1 MQQQAQAKQANTTNS
16 LTLQALYEQAIKNEE
31 ILADPHQA
39 ALIDAL
45 TPVFDA
51 FAVSKP
57 TITESNEKKSFFGRL
72 LSAVGQSD
80 EPETPELI
88 KGVYIWGGVGRG
100 KTFIVDFFFKHLPI
114 EKKQRTHFHSFMKSV
129 HDQIREL
136 GHVEDP
142 LEKVAKQIAAKT
154 RILCLDEMHVNDITD
169 AMLLGGLFEHLFNDG
184 VTLITT
190 ANIPP
195 AGLYK
200 DGLQRKRFLPAI
212 ALLEKHT
219 ELVNADGEMDYRMR
233 ALEQADVYQIGSGEL
248 VEKRLESYFNAM
260 IGINA
265 VLEYDPIDVNGRN
278 IPVKQVYKGVAWFE
292 FADLCMSARSTLDY
306 IELATRYNTILI
318 SNIPVMGTLQDDA
331 ARRFVNLIDELYDRG
346 VNVVISAEAAP
357 TELYTGKRM
366 AFEFDRTISR
376 LMEIRSKEY
385 LTAEHDPRGEHS
397 SEGESSHE

>member
-1 MQQQAQAKQANTTNS
+1 MPQQAQVKQADTMKS
-16 LTLQALYEQAIKNEE
+16 LTLHSLYQQAIKNDE

-51 FAVSKP
+51 FSAQKT
-57 TITESNEKKSFFGRL
+57 TITETDEKKSFFSRIF
-72 LSAVGQSD
+72 SAVGQAD
-80 EPETPELI
+80 EPDTPELI

-100 KTFIVDFFFKHLPI
+100 KTFIVDFFFKHLPT
-114 EKKQRTHFHSFMKSV
+114 EQKQRTHFHSFMKSV
-129 HDQIREL
+129 HEQIRAL

-169 AMLLGGLFEHLFNDG
+169 AMLLGGLFEHLFQDG

-200 DGLQRKRFLPAI
+200 DGLQRKRLLPAI

-233 ALEQADVYQIGSGEL
+233 ALEQADVYQIGKGEL
-248 VEKRLESYFNAM
+248 VEKRLENYFTAM
-260 IGINA
+260 VGVNA
-265 VLEYDPIDVNGRN
+265 VLEHDPIEVYGRKLP
-278 IPVKQVYKGVAWFE
+278 IKQAYKGVAWFE
-292 FADLCMSARSTLDY
+292 FETLCMSARSTLDY

-318 SNIPVMGTLQDDA
+318 SNIPIMGTLQDDA

-366 AFEFDRTISR
+366 KFEFDRTISR

-385 LTAEHDPRGEHS
+385 LTAEHDPRSEHS
-397 SEGESSHE
+397 SEGEADS